1 MNPFRTN
8 RFTKKN
14 ALAWRDNFCTFLTLC
29 DFFSIFYMYMD
40 WKILTLN
47 DFYFLKNC
55 ISDSELEGSDTSLVN
70 IFLLQKKY
78 DTKTAIAG
86 GFLFRYYTGGENRTG
101 YGFPLKLHG
110 QNLPEGDKNSSL
122 HTAISFIVDDA
133 ESNHRDVKFCLLT
146 ESQKNLLDAC
156 VKSDFPELNFEWQT
170 NRDDCDYIY
179 VREKLAALQGKTYHK
194 KKNHVS
200 RFLRNYEGRW
210 EFRSLNLC
218 NISDDMIFV
227 AQKWLEER
235 FATVEMG
242 AEEKNILTLEHE
254 MIQTALKN
262 KEDFALDGGVL
273 YTNGKPVAMTLAS
286 RISEK
291 TLDVHFEKCL
301 SEAAANGA
309 YAAINWCFA
318 NACDSYEFLNREE
331 DMGVEGLRKAKLS
344 YHPDKLLEKFYSCGN
359 VRKSGA

>member
-1 MNPFRTN
+1 MT
-8 RFTKKN
+8 
-14 ALAWRDNFCTFLTLC
+14 
-29 DFFSIFYMYMD
+29 
-40 WKILTLN
+40 WKILSLS
-47 DFYFLKNC
+47 DFHFLKDN
-55 ISDSELEGSDTSLVN
+55 IHDETLEGSDASLVN

-78 DTKTAIAG
+78 DTKTAIEG

-101 YGFPLKLHG
+101 YGFPIKIQKCADSGQSCLH
-110 QNLPEGDKNSSL
+110 D
-122 HTAISFIVDDA
+122 AVARIVSDA
-133 ESNHRDVKFCLLT
+133 KANGRAVKFCLLT
-146 ESQKNLLDAC
+146 EAQKNEIDSVLRA
-156 VKSDFPELNFEWQT
+156 DFPEISVEWRT

-179 VREKLAALQGKTYHK
+179 SREKLAALQGKTYHK

-200 RFLRNYEGRW
+200 RFQRIYEGNW

-218 NISDDMIFV
+218 SIADDMIFV
-227 AQKWLEER
+227 AKKWLEER
-235 FATVEMG
+235 FDSATAGEIVISDEDRR
-242 AEEKNILTLEHE
+242 ILNLEHE
-254 MIQTALKN
+254 MIKTALEN

-273 YTNGKPVAMTLAS
+273 YTNGTPVAMTLAS

-318 NACDSYEFLNREE
+318 NAADSYEFLNREE

-344 YHPDKLLEKFYSCGN
+344 YHPDNLLEKFYS
-359 VRKSGA
+359 V